1 MTRRAMIMIAL
12 NAVEGNVWQALPPGA
27 PHDPPLPPRV
37 PSREGVEGAEGT
49 TLGPGRF
56 AFVAGRA

>member
-1 MTRRAMIMIAL
+1 MIAL